1 MTAGG
6 HPSDA
11 DRERDALPVL
21 EAVLEASRARDV
33 AALAELYDDDVVW
46 LAPDV
51 TVRGRAAALERH
63 AQIAARAVEWSS
75 PSSTAPARRC
85 AGWTATGRVS
95 RAGGRGAPRPHHLR
109 RGRLAR

>member
-21 EAVLEASRARDV
+21 EAVLDASRARDIG
-33 AALAELYDDDVVW
+33 ALAELYDDDVAW

-75 PSSTAPARRC
+75 PQQHGARAALRWVDG
-85 AGWTATGRVS
+85 AGRV
-95 RAGGRGAPRPHHLR
+95 AALVVEVR
-109 RGRLAR
+109 RGRIIFAAVA

>member
-1 MTAGG
+1 VTAGG

-11 DRERDALPVL
+11 DREREALPVL
-21 EAVLEASRARDV
+21 QAVLDASRARDIG
-33 AALAELYDDDVVW
+33 ALAELYDDDVVW

-75 PSSTAPARRC
+75 PQQHGARAALRWSSGDA
-85 AGWTATGRVS
+85 
-95 RAGGRGAPRPHHLR
+95 RGAIVVEVR
-109 RGRLAR
+109 RGRIIFAAVA

>member
-21 EAVLEASRARDV
+21 EAVLEASRARDI

-75 PSSTAPARRC
+75 PQQHGARAALRWVD
-85 AGWTATGRVS
+85 GTGRVS
-95 RAGGRGAPRPHHLR
+95 ALVVEVR
-109 RGRLAR
+109 RGRIIFAAVA